1 MSMKQSGFSLIE
13 LIIVVVILGLLA
25 VTALPRFLDVTEEA
39 EIANIEGMAGG
50 FATGVTLV
58 RAQWEAEGRP
68 KLGSQNSVWY
78 DGVQFYLTEEV
89 QDQDNR
95 VAPGYPLNTVETAKN
110 AAMTEKSCENVWNGL
125 LQNPPSLTTV
135 IGNVTNNRYFAD
147 VTGGNCIFYLAR
159 TLSQGDDG
167 KFQNPRDTNNP
178 TSVGNN
184 FTYDPKSGRV
194 NVNIN

>member
-1 MSMKQSGFSLIE
+1 MRAKQAGFSLIE

-50 FATGVTLV
+50 FATGVSLV

-68 KLGSQNSVWY
+68 TVGSANSVWY
-78 DGVQFYLTEEV
+78 DGVRFYLTTEN
-89 QDQDNR
+89 QANS
-95 VAPGYPLNTVETAKN
+95 VAPGYPLDTNANPSNSMTV
-110 AAMTEKSCENVWNGL
+110 AACGRVWEGL
-125 LQNPPSLTTV
+125 LQNPPSLASTV
-135 IGNVTNNRYFAD
+135 GAAADNRYFVD
-147 VTGGNCIFYLAR
+147 VTSGSLCVFYLAR
-159 TLSQGDDG
+159 TLTKNSAGSLVDPNG
-167 KFQNPRDTNNP
+167 S

-184 FTYDPKSGRV
+184 FTYDPDSGRV